1 MFPRS
6 GGHVVTRT
14 HVTVVWR
21 KDVIDVWSPSLCLG
35 GYTMDNWVDRHAE
48 IPEEVKDVFKGEF

>member
-1 MFPRS
+1 M
-6 GGHVVTRT
+6 VTRT
-14 HVTVVWR
+14 HVTVVWH
-21 KDVIDVWSPSLCLG
+21 KDVIDGWSPSLCLG

>member
-1 MFPRS
+1 M
-6 GGHVVTRT
+6 VTRT

-21 KDVIDVWSPSLCLG
+21 KDVIDGWSPSL
-35 GYTMDNWVDRHAE
+35 NWVDRHAE